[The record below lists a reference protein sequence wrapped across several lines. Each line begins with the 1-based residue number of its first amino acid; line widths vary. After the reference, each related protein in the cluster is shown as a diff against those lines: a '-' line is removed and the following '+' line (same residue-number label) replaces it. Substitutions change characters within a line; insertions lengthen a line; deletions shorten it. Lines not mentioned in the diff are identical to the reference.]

1 MTTTEPLS
9 EMATKAEAYLAEL
22 RRQAPAARMIGEFA
36 VKKGIETVMQ
46 RLQMVAPGS
55 VRSDV
60 KPTTVVTDSQIQIE
74 PLDNYDTLTARQII
88 ETLGTLTS
96 SQQQSIL
103 EYEIVNRNR
112 VTVVQ
117 ACRRALKGS
126 I

>member
-46 RLQMVAPGS
+46 RLQMVAPNP
-55 VRSDV
+55 VRADV
-60 KPTTVVTDSQIQIE
+60 KPTTVVADSQIQVE
-74 PLDNYDTLTARQII
+74 PLDSYDTLTARQII

-96 SQQQSIL
+96 SQLQSIL
-103 EYEIVNRNR
+103 DYEILHRNR
-112 VTVVQ
+112 VTVAQ

>member
-1 MTTTEPLS
+1 
-9 EMATKAEAYLAEL
+9 MATKAEAYLAEL

-46 RLQMVAPGS
+46 RLQMVAPSS

-60 KPTTVVTDSQIQIE
+60 KPTTVVTDSNIQVE

-96 SQQQSIL
+96 AQLQSIL
-103 EYEIVNRNR
+103 DYEILHRNR
-112 VTVVQ
+112 VTVAQ
-117 ACRRALKGS
+117 ACRRALKDS

>member
-9 EMATKAEAYLAEL
+9 EMATKAEAYIAEL

-46 RLQMVAPGS
+46 RLQMVAPNP
-55 VRSDV
+55 VRADV
-60 KPTTVVTDSQIQIE
+60 KPTTVVADAQIQIE

-96 SQQQSIL
+96 SQLQSIL
-103 EYEIVNRNR
+103 DYEILHRNR
-112 VTVVQ
+112 VTVAQ

>member
-1 MTTTEPLS
+1 MTSTESFS

-46 RLQMVAPGS
+46 RLQMVAPSS
-55 VRSDV
+55 VRSDL
-60 KPTTVVTDSQIQIE
+60 KPTTVVADSQIQIE

-103 EYEIVNRNR
+103 DYEIVNRNR
-112 VTVVQ
+112 VTVAQ

>member
-103 EYEIVNRNR
+103 DYEIVNRNR

>member
-46 RLQMVAPGS
+46 RLQMAAQS
-55 VRSDV
+55 TQRSEV
-60 KPTTVVTDSQIQIE
+60 KPTTVIADSQAQVE
-74 PLDNYDTLTARQII
+74 PLPDYDTLTARQLI

-96 SQQQSIL
+96 AQQQSIL
-103 EYEIVNRNR
+103 DYEIINRNR
-112 VTVVQ
+112 VTVTQ
-117 ACRRALKGS
+117 ACRRALKDS

>member
-1 MTTTEPLS
+1 MTSTEPLS

-46 RLQMVAPGS
+46 RLQMVAPNP

-60 KPTTVVTDSQIQIE
+60 KPTTIVADSKIQVE
-74 PLDNYDTLTARQII
+74 PLPEYDALTARQII

-96 SQQQSIL
+96 AQRQSIL
-103 EYEIVNRNR
+103 DYEILHRNR
-112 VTVVQ
+112 VTVAQ
-117 ACRRALKGS
+117 ACRRALKDS

>member
-1 MTTTEPLS
+1 MTSTASLS

-46 RLQMVAPGS
+46 RLQTVAPS
-55 VRSDV
+55 PVRSDV
-60 KPTTVVTDSQIQIE
+60 KPTTVVTDSNIQVE

-96 SQQQSIL
+96 AQLQSIL
-103 EYEIVNRNR
+103 DYEILHRNR
-112 VTVVQ
+112 VTVAQ
-117 ACRRALKGS
+117 ACRRALKDS

>member
-1 MTTTEPLS
+1 
-9 EMATKAEAYLAEL
+9 MATKAEAYLAEL

-46 RLQMVAPGS
+46 RLQLVAPSS

-60 KPTTVVTDSQIQIE
+60 KPTTVVTDSQIQVE

-88 ETLGTLTS
+88 ETLGTRTS
-96 SQQQSIL
+96 AQLQSIL
-103 EYEIVNRNR
+103 DYEILHRDR
-112 VTVVQ
+112 VTVAQ
-117 ACRRALKGS
+117 ACRRALKDS

>member
-1 MTTTEPLS
+1 MTSTESFS

-46 RLQMVAPGS
+46 RLQMVAPNP
-55 VRSDV
+55 VRADV
-60 KPTTVVTDSQIQIE
+60 KPATVVADSQIQVE
-74 PLDNYDTLTARQII
+74 PLDSYDTLTARQII

-96 SQQQSIL
+96 SQLQSIL
-103 EYEIVNRNR
+103 DYEILHRNR
-112 VTVVQ
+112 VTVAQ

>member
-46 RLQMVAPGS
+46 RLQMVAPNP
-55 VRSDV
+55 VRADV
-60 KPTTVVTDSQIQIE
+60 KPTTVVADSQIQVE
-74 PLDNYDTLTARQII
+74 PLDSYDTLTARQII

-96 SQQQSIL
+96 SQLQSIL
-103 EYEIVNRNR
+103 DYEILHRNR
-112 VTVVQ
+112 VTVAQ
-117 ACRRALKGS
+117 ACRRALKDS